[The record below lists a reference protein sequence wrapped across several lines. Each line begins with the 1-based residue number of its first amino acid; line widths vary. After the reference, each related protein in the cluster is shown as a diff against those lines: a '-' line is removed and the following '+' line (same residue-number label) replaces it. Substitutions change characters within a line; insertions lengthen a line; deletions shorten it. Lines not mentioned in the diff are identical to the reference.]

1 MMSWTAGVLAGYHGR
16 CMASPFDKL
25 RVTPLPT
32 QRYCVNSVF
41 LSLPKETRAKKRAGE
56 DAGGPRA

>member
-32 QRYCVNSVF
+32 QRYGVNSVL
-41 LSLPKETRAKKRAGE
+41 LSLSKETRAKKRAG
-56 DAGGPRA
+56 DAGGSRA

>member
-41 LSLPKETRAKKRAGE
+41 LSLSKETRATKA
-56 DAGGPRA
+56 